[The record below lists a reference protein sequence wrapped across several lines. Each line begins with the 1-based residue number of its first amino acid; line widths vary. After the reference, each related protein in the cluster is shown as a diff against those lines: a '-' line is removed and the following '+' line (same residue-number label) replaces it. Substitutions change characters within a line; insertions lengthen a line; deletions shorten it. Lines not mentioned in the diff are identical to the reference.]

1 MTQTVYLTRTT
12 SYFPN
17 QPVYNDEMEDFI
29 GKIGGVPS
37 RVRPI
42 ILRQNGIKTRYYV
55 AKTEHSH
62 PLERFNPF
70 TIEP

>member
-1 MTQTVYLTRTT
+1 MI
-12 SYFPN
+12 SK
-17 QPVYNDEMEDFI
+17 
-29 GKIGGVPS
+29 KISKKFDTGNTKS
-37 RVRPI
+37 I
-42 ILRQNGIKTRYYV
+42 EYIL